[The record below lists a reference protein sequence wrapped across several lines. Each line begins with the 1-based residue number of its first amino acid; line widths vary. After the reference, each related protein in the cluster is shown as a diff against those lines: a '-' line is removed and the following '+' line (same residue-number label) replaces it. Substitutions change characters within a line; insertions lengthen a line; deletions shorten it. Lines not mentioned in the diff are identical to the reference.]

1 MSQSGQELRHARHSG
16 FLEKN
21 FFSDSNTNRTH
32 DLLQSL
38 IARRGITFGL
48 VSLNLLLFE
57 AKALGECLL
66 AESRGDSGLDEPNGQ
81 FIEGVNGDCC
91 NVATLERFLYLRFGA
106 EVLQLALK
114 ALTLGLNQT
123 RMNIR
128 PTCRLGLHACKRLL
142 ELLSLRLGDS
152 VPAVRL

>member
-1 MSQSGQELRHARHSG
+1 MSQSGQELGHARHCG

-21 FFSDSNTNRTH
+21 FFSNSHTNRAH

-81 FIEGVNGDCC
+81 FIEGVNGDCR
-91 NVATLERFLYLRFGA
+91 NVATLERFVLLQFGA

-114 ALTLGLNQT
+114 ALTLGL
-123 RMNIR
+123 
-128 PTCRLGLHACKRLL
+128 
-142 ELLSLRLGDS
+142 
-152 VPAVRL
+152 